1 MRRRLL
7 QAAGLAALAAASIAA
22 TLLAGEGLLRLAGFS
37 YPMLHQPDE
46 LAGLRLR
53 AGAEGW
59 YRDEG
64 EAYVRINSQGWR
76 DLERAPARP
85 EGVVRVAVL
94 GDSFVEAAQVP
105 LEQSFPAVLE
115 RKLNRCGAYG
125 GDTVEVL
132 NFGVSSYGTAQQLL
146 TLRHRVWA
154 YDPQQVV
161 LAFLPGNDVLNNSRE
176 LEPWRARPF
185 FVLEDGAL
193 ALDDSFR
200 DDPGFRE
207 GSRDARV
214 HARLA
219 DLRLHQ
225 LFRRARDGAY
235 TGWRD
240 AGLREPGI
248 ADQVFA
254 PPAGGPWEQ
263 AWQVTEK
270 LIEAM
275 HAEVRARG
283 AAFLAV
289 VLTSGVAVHPDAA
302 LRQRYAQTLGVADL
316 SYPERRIA
324 RLGAAKGFGV
334 VALGEPLRRHAER
347 TGEFL
352 HGFENTQR
360 GFGHWNAAGHSA
372 AAALVAA
379 RLCALPY
386 NAADES
392 HPQAGPRVPQGD
404 RH

>member
-7 QAAGLAALAAASIAA
+7 RAAGLAALVAASIAA
-22 TLLAGEGLLRLAGFS
+22 ALLAGEGLLRLAGFS

-64 EAYVRINSQGWR
+64 EAYVRINSRGWR
-76 DLERAPARP
+76 DLERPLARP
-85 EGVVRVAVL
+85 ADVVRIAVL
-94 GDSFVEAAQVP
+94 GDSFTEAAQVP
-105 LEQSFPAVLE
+105 REQSFPAVLE
-115 RKLNRCGAYG
+115 DELNRCGAYG
-125 GDTVEVL
+125 EDTVEVL

-146 TLRHRVWA
+146 TLRHRVWE

-185 FVLEDGAL
+185 FVLQGSGL
-193 ALDDSFR
+193 VLDASFR
-200 DDPGFRE
+200 EDPNFRE
-207 GSRDARV
+207 GSRDAQV
-214 HARLA
+214 HAKVA
-219 DLRLHQ
+219 GLRLHQ
-225 LFRRARDGAY
+225 LFRRARDGSY

-240 AGLREPGI
+240 AGLRERGI
-248 ADQVFA
+248 ADQVFL
-254 PPAGGPWEQ
+254 PPASRAWEE
-263 AWQVTEK
+263 AWAVTEK
-270 LIEAM
+270 LIETM

-302 LRQRYAQTLGVADL
+302 LRQRYAHALGVEDVF
-316 SYPERRIA
+316 YPDQRIK

-334 VALGEPLRRHAER
+334 VALGEPMRRHAER

-352 HGFENTQR
+352 HGFENTQP
-360 GFGHWNAAGHSA
+360 GFGHWNAAGHRLA
-372 AAALVAA
+372 AELIAA
-379 RLCALPY
+379 RMCAVPY
-386 NAADES
+386 NPADEK
-392 HPQAGPRVPQGD
+392 HPEAGTRLPQGG